1 MVDNPDQNLS
11 ELYLGVKASSLS
23 RTGEEQGESRRLS
36 ATILGIPQ
44 VTGPAKD
51 CGGCDRTLS
60 KSGPRITRNMDWIWI
75 YPRGLD
81 KSTHAHMHKTAQF
94 LL

>member
-1 MVDNPDQNLS
+1 MLHSLMLHLKSLLNDITASVHALLHGMHFLCVHALYGDNMC
-11 ELYLGVKASSLS
+11 
-23 RTGEEQGESRRLS
+23 
-36 ATILGIPQ
+36 IPPPC
-44 VTGPAKD
+44 TKD
-51 CGGCDRTLS
+51 CGGCDYTLS
-60 KSGPRITRNMDWIWI
+60 KSGPRITHNMDWIWI

>member
-1 MVDNPDQNLS
+1 MKEWSVT
-11 ELYLGVKASSLS
+11 K
-23 RTGEEQGESRRLS
+23 
-36 ATILGIPQ
+36 ILVQ
-44 VTGPAKD
+44 VTGLGSNTDETKD